1 MPNVFVNRSDNIN
14 IAYLLFKN
22 KKISCVI
29 GKNGIGVKKKEGDF
43 ITPKGVFKVLRVF
56 YRPDKLRRIKSGIPV
71 FEIKKKHKW
80 CTDPKNLNY
89 NSLLTKKVNCIYENL
104 FRDDDIYD
112 LVLVLNYNLKKKKY
126 RGSAIFIHC
135 SSKKKKFTEGCI
147 AIKKENLELITK
159 SLTPLTKFII
169 S

>member
-112 LVLVLNYNLKKKKY
+112 LVLVLNYNLKKKNTKEVQ
-126 RGSAIFIHC
+126 SSFIVAQKKRNLQKDVLPL
-135 SSKKKKFTEGCI
+135 KKKI
-147 AIKKENLELITK
+147 LN
-159 SLTPLTKFII
+159 
-169 S
+169 

>member
-1 MPNVFVNRSDNIN
+1 MPNIFVNKSNNKN

-22 KKISCVI
+22 KKISCII

-89 NSLLTKKVNCIYENL
+89 NSLLKKKVNCIYENL
-104 FRDDDIYD
+104 FRDDDLYD
-112 LVLVLNYNLKKKKY
+112 LVLVLN
-126 RGSAIFIHC
+126 
-135 SSKKKKFTEGCI
+135 
-147 AIKKENLELITK
+147 
-159 SLTPLTKFII
+159 
-169 S
+169 